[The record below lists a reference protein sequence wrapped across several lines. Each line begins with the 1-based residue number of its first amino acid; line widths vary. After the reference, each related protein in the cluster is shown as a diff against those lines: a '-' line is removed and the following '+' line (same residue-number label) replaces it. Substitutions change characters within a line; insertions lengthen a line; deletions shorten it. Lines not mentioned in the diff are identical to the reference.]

1 MSRFVTALAVLILPF
16 APVIAAEPRKPNI
29 VVILADD
36 LGYADLGCQGC
47 KDIPT
52 PNIDTLAK
60 NGIRCTS
67 GYSNHPV
74 CSPSRAG
81 LMTGLYPQRFGFE
94 HNSGPEKFADPK
106 FGVPK
111 TVPTLAEKL
120 KAAGYATGMI
130 GKWHIG
136 FKEGLRPH
144 ERGFDYHFGFLSGAH
159 AYLPG
164 RKDND
169 PLVRNGK
176 TVDDEKEYLTDAF
189 AREAVGFIDRNKDG
203 PFFLYVAFNAVHTPL
218 QATGDYEKRFPEIK
232 DTKRKTYAGM
242 LSAMDD
248 AVGKVLAKLR
258 DLKLEENTLV
268 VFYSDNGGPTTETS
282 SRNDPLRGFK
292 GQMYEGGVRV
302 PFLWQWKGTLPAG
315 KVYDPAV
322 AGFDVHATALAAAGA
337 AVPKDKPLDGVN
349 LLPYLTGEKKDAPHE
364 KLFWRAGPQH
374 AARVGDWKLVS
385 FRGTSQL
392 FNLKDD
398 LGEKTDLAAKEPAKF
413 KELENIYSA
422 WDKQMMP
429 PLWVRQDAKNPGPK
443 KDEPK
448 KEEPKKEDPKADDTI
463 ATRFKQLDTNS
474 DGKLSADEL
483 KKATPAVQKRLDG
496 ADKDK
501 DGFLTLEEVRA
512 HLGSAAP
519 PAKQPE
525 VAPKPKPKS
534 EPTPLGTADKPALK
548 PGPNNA
554 AGKDAAGNG
563 QLFESIHVAGL
574 TDIRKGMNGFALADL
589 NHDGRPDLVAVFTPP
604 IARPEDPAKT
614 GEVERVP
621 LRQASDQL
629 LVLINEGGF
638 KFRSHTIE
646 IRGSTLT
653 NDKFGQRTQIPNLA
667 DFNGDGHLDILI
679 TRSAAMLAG
688 KMRADVKDGGNT
700 LLVSDGAW
708 DKFRDLSDKLGIRNE
723 TGYNRQTSIAD
734 VNRDGWLDVAIGCD
748 NIGNAQGGLPY
759 SRLFVFK
766 PNGPKFQDGKFEDIG
781 GTDLVPDFG
790 GFHHDSAKDKA
801 GPGITL
807 RDLDG
812 DGDLD
817 LLQSFHVDVREPLLP
832 FSPGEY
838 RQGFFCWKNQL
849 VETGKLKFEKVTG
862 NGFAAEARLKYNRD
876 KQLYEPASDAKAP
889 GLPYIAVADVDNDG
903 QPDVF
908 ATGPSD
914 RSWSP
919 RVEYVG
925 GRFWTNKGGFQFEER
940 TKAAGLHA
948 INNTYRQWYE
958 FFDCPLSNFHKT
970 WKPKV
975 DKLPSQPGLAPSNPI
990 DNRPYYADTV
1000 FGDFNNDGWQDVIVI
1015 DRRESP
1021 QIVVRSILFLNKGDG
1036 TFEPKPTTFSG
1047 LDAGGISG
1055 EAADLNGDGL
1065 LDLVVASDPDN
1076 TGGAIEI
1083 ARYESKVYWNTGEHG
1098 ARANHWLR
1106 LRFAGLRDAELIGAK
1121 VELVAGGQK
1130 QYRWVHSN
1138 HSYKSGGALDAHFGL
1153 GKHDKADVVVTLPGG
1168 KPIRFGNVA
1177 VDRVLMLDLK
1187 TGTPK

>member
-60 NGIRCTS
+60 NGVRCTS

-94 HNSGPEKFADPK
+94 HNSGPERFADPK

-120 KAAGYATGMI
+120 KAAGYATGMV

-144 ERGFDYHFGFLSGAH
+144 ERGFDFHFGFLSGAH
-159 AYLPG
+159 TYIPG
-164 RKDND
+164 KQDND

-176 TVDDEKEYLTDAF
+176 PVDAEKEYLTDAF
-189 AREAVGFIDRNKDG
+189 AREAVGFIDRSKDG
-203 PFFLYVAFNAVHTPL
+203 PFFLYIAFNAVHSPL
-218 QATGDYEKRFPEIK
+218 QATNEYEKRFPDIK
-232 DTKRKTYAGM
+232 DAKRKTYAGM

-248 AVGKVLAKLR
+248 AVGKVLNKLR

-268 VFYSDNGGPTTETS
+268 VFYSDNGGPTPQTT

-292 GQMYEGGVRV
+292 GQMYEGGIRV

-315 KVYDPAV
+315 KVYEPAV
-322 AGFDVHATALAAAGA
+322 MGFDVHATALSAAGVD
-337 AVPKDKPLDGVN
+337 VPKDKPLDGVN
-349 LLPYLTGEKKDAPHE
+349 LLPYFTGKQTGEPHD
-364 KLFWRAGPQH
+364 KLLWRAGPQH

-398 LGEKTDLAAKEPAKF
+398 LGEKTDLAAKEPAKL
-413 KELENIYSA
+413 KEMEGIYAA
-422 WDKQMMP
+422 WNKQMMP
-429 PLWVRQDAKNPGPK
+429 PLWVRQGAKNPGPR

-448 KEEPKKEDPKADDTI
+448 KEGPKADDAI
-463 ATRFKQLDTNS
+463 ATRFKQLDTS
-474 DGKLSADEL
+474 GDGKLSAEEL
-483 KKATPAVQKRLDG
+483 KKATPAVQRRLDG
-496 ADKDK
+496 ADKDQ

-512 HLGSAAP
+512 HLGVAT
-519 PAKQPE
+519 PAKQPQ
-525 VAPKPKPKS
+525 VAPMPKPKTDS
-534 EPTPLGTADKPALK
+534 TPIGTADKPALK

-554 AGKDAAGNG
+554 AGKDAAGTG
-563 QLFESIHVAGL
+563 QLFESIHVPGL
-574 TDIRKGMNGFALADL
+574 TDIHKGMNGFAVADL
-589 NHDGRPDLVAVFTPP
+589 NHDGLPDIVAVFTPP
-604 IARPEDPAKT
+604 VARPGDPAKT
-614 GEVERVP
+614 GNVERVP

-629 LVLINEGGF
+629 LVLINEGNF
-638 KFRSHTIE
+638 EFRPHTIE

-667 DFNGDGHLDILI
+667 DFNDDGHLDILI

-688 KMRADVKDGGNT
+688 KLRADVKDGGNT

-723 TGYNRQTSIAD
+723 TGYNRQTSIGD
-734 VNRDGWLDVAIGCD
+734 VNRDGWLDIAIGCD

-759 SRLFVFK
+759 SRLYVFK
-766 PNGPKFQDGKFEDIG
+766 PNGPKFEDGKFEDIG

-790 GFHHDSAKDKA
+790 GFYHDSAKDKA

-832 FSPGEY
+832 YSPGEY
-838 RQGFFCWKNQL
+838 RQGFFCWKNLL

-862 NGFAAEARLKYNRD
+862 NGFAAEARLKYNRE

-903 QPDVF
+903 KPDIF
-908 ATGPSD
+908 AVGPSD

-940 TKAAGLHA
+940 TTAAGLDA

-970 WKPKV
+970 WKPRTDHV
-975 DKLPSQPGLAPSNPI
+975 LSQPGLAPTNPI
-990 DNRPYYADTV
+990 DNRPYYADAV
-1000 FGDFNNDGWQDVIVI
+1000 FGDFNNDGWQDVIVL

-1021 QIVVRSILFLNKGDG
+1021 ALVVRSILFLNKGDG

-1076 TGGAIEI
+1076 TGGATEI
-1083 ARYESKVYWNTGEHG
+1083 SRYESKVYWNSGEQG
-1098 ARANHWLR
+1098 AKTNHWLK
-1106 LRFAGLRDAELIGAK
+1106 LRFSGVKDAELIGAK

-1153 GKHDKADVVVTLPGG
+1153 GKHEKADLVVTLPGG
-1168 KPIRFGNVA
+1168 KPIRFENVTA
-1177 VDRVLMLDLK
+1177 DRVLTLDLK
-1187 TGTPK
+1187 TGTAK